1 MKHAYFVSGIGTDV
15 GKTIVS
21 SILCEL
27 LFANYWK
34 PVQSGELDNTDSMKV
49 GRLVS
54 FETFNYLPE
63 QFRLTQPFSPHVSA
77 KLDGVQIEASDFTF
91 PEFTGNLI
99 VEGAGGLMVPI
110 NDNGL
115 LYCDLAA
122 NWKLPTILISRHYLG
137 SINHTLM
144 SIETLRNRKIP
155 ILGIIYVGDELPMTE
170 EIIFNNTQIP
180 TLFHVP
186 IFENLSK
193 ETISTFATQL
203 RTPETLAKFGL

>member
-1 MKHAYFVSGIGTDV
+1 MKHAFFVSGIGTDV
-15 GKTIVS
+15 GKTVVS
-21 SILCEL
+21 SVLCEL

-49 GRLVS
+49 ARLVC
-54 FETFNYLPE
+54 FETFNYFSE
-63 QFRLTQPFSPHVSA
+63 QFRLTQPLSPHVSA
-77 KLDGVQIEASDFTF
+77 KLDGIHIEATDFTF

-110 NDNGL
+110 NEDGL

-122 NWKLPTILISRHYLG
+122 EWKLPTILISRHYLG

-144 SIETLRNRKIP
+144 SIETLRNRNIP

-170 EIIFNNTQIP
+170 EVIFTKTQIP

-186 IFENLSK
+186 IFDNLSK

>member
-1 MKHAYFVSGIGTDV
+1 MNQAFFVSGIGTDV

-21 SILCEL
+21 SVLCEL

-49 GRLVS
+49 NRLVS
-54 FETFNYLPE
+54 FETFKYFPE
-63 QFRLTQPFSPHVSA
+63 KFRLTQPLSPHVSA
-77 KLDGVQIEASDFTF
+77 KLDGVRINASDFIF
-91 PEFTGNLI
+91 PKFTRNLI

-110 NDNGL
+110 NEDGL

-122 NWKLPTILISRHYLG
+122 EWKLPTILISRHYLG

-144 SIETLRNRKIP
+144 SIETLRSRNIP
-155 ILGIIYVGDELPMTE
+155 ILGIIYVGNELPMTE
-170 EIIFNNTQIP
+170 DIIFTKTLIP

-186 IFENLSK
+186 IFENLTK
-193 ETISTFATQL
+193 ETISTFVNQL
-203 RTPETLAKFGL
+203 RTPDTLAKFIL

>member
-1 MKHAYFVSGIGTDV
+1 MKNAFFVSGIGTDV

-21 SILCEL
+21 SVLCEL

-34 PVQSGELDNTDSMKV
+34 PLQSGELENTDSMKV
-49 GRLVS
+49 ERLVS
-54 FETFNYLPE
+54 FQTFKYFPE
-63 QFRLTQPFSPHVSA
+63 QFRLTQPLSPHVSA
-77 KLDGVQIEASDFTF
+77 KLDGFHIEATDFVF

-99 VEGAGGLMVPI
+99 VEGAGGLMVPV
-110 NDNGL
+110 NENAL

-122 NWKLPTILISRHYLG
+122 EWKLPAILISRHYLG

-144 SIETLRNRKIP
+144 SIETLRNRNIP

-170 EIIFNNTQIP
+170 DIIFTKTQIP

-186 IFENLSK
+186 IFENFSK

-203 RTPETLAKFGL
+203 RSPETLAKFGL

>member
-1 MKHAYFVSGIGTDV
+1 MKHAFFVSGISTDV
-15 GKTIVS
+15 GKTVVS
-21 SILCEL
+21 SVLCEL

-49 GRLVS
+49 ERLVS
-54 FETFNYLPE
+54 FETFQFFPE
-63 QFRLTQPFSPHVSA
+63 QFRLTQPLSPHVSA
-77 KLDGVQIEASDFTF
+77 KLDGVHIEAADFTF

-99 VEGAGGLMVPI
+99 VEGAGGLMVPV
-110 NDNGL
+110 NENGL

-122 NWKLPTILISRHYLG
+122 EWKLPTILISRHYLG

-144 SIETLRNRKIP
+144 SIETLRNRNTP

-170 EIIFNNTQIP
+170 DIIFTKTQIP

-193 ETISTFATQL
+193 DTISTFATQL

>member
-1 MKHAYFVSGIGTDV
+1 MKNAFFVSGIGTDV

-21 SILCEL
+21 SVLCEL

-34 PVQSGELDNTDSMKV
+34 PVQSGELENTDSMKV
-49 GRLVS
+49 ERLVS
-54 FETFNYLPE
+54 FETFQFFPE
-63 QFRLTQPFSPHVSA
+63 QFRLTQPLSPHVSA
-77 KLDGVQIEASDFTF
+77 KLDGVHIEASDFVF
-91 PEFTGNLI
+91 PAFTGNLI

-110 NDNGL
+110 NENGL

-122 NWKLPTILISRHYLG
+122 EWKLPTILISRHYLG

-144 SIETLRNRKIP
+144 SIETLRNRNIL

-170 EIIFNNTQIP
+170 EIIFTKTQVP

-193 ETISTFATQL
+193 ETISTFANQL

>member
-1 MKHAYFVSGIGTDV
+1 MKHAFFVSGIGTDV
-15 GKTIVS
+15 GKTVVS
-21 SILCEL
+21 SVLCEL

-49 GRLVS
+49 ERLVS
-54 FETFNYLPE
+54 FETFQYYPE
-63 QFRLTQPFSPHVSA
+63 QFRLTQPLSPHVSA
-77 KLDGVQIEASDFTF
+77 KLDGVHIEAADITF

-99 VEGAGGLMVPI
+99 VEGAGGLMVPV
-110 NDNGL
+110 NENGL

-122 NWKLPTILISRHYLG
+122 EWNLPTILISRHYLG

-144 SIETLRNRKIP
+144 SIETLRNRNIP

-170 EIIFNNTQIP
+170 DIIFTKTQIP

>member
-1 MKHAYFVSGIGTDV
+1 MKHAFFVSGIGTDV
-15 GKTIVS
+15 GKTVVS
-21 SILCEL
+21 SVLCEL

-49 GRLVS
+49 ERLVS
-54 FETFNYLPE
+54 FETFQFFPE
-63 QFRLTQPFSPHVSA
+63 QFRLTQPLSPHVSA
-77 KLDGVQIEASDFTF
+77 KLDGVHIDSADFIF

-110 NDNGL
+110 NENGL
-115 LYCDLAA
+115 LFCDLAA
-122 NWKLPTILISRHYLG
+122 EWKLPTILISRHYLG

-144 SIETLRNRKIP
+144 SIETLRNRNFP

-170 EIIFNNTQIP
+170 DIIFTKTQIP

-193 ETISTFATQL
+193 ETISTFVAQL

>member
-1 MKHAYFVSGIGTDV
+1 MKHAFFVSGIGTDV
-15 GKTIVS
+15 GKTVVS
-21 SILCEL
+21 SVLCEL

-34 PVQSGELDNTDSMKV
+34 PVQSGELENTDSMKV
-49 GRLVS
+49 ERLVS
-54 FETFNYLPE
+54 FETFNYFSE
-63 QFRLTQPFSPHVSA
+63 QFRLTQPLSPHVSA
-77 KLDGVQIEASDFTF
+77 KLDGVHIEASDFVF
-91 PEFTGNLI
+91 PIFTGNLI

-110 NDNGL
+110 NEDGL

-122 NWKLPTILISRHYLG
+122 EWKLPTILISRHYLG

-144 SIETLRNRKIP
+144 SIETLRNRNIP

-170 EIIFNNTQIP
+170 EVIFTKTQIP

>member
-1 MKHAYFVSGIGTDV
+1 MKLAFFVSGIGTDV
-15 GKTIVS
+15 GKTVVS
-21 SILCEL
+21 SVLCEL

-34 PVQSGELDNTDSMKV
+34 PVQSGELENTDSMKV
-49 GRLVS
+49 KRLVS
-54 FETFNYLPE
+54 FETFKYFSE
-63 QFRLTQPFSPHVSA
+63 QFRLTQPLSPHVSA
-77 KLDGVQIEASDFTF
+77 KLDGVHIEASDFVF
-91 PEFTGNLI
+91 PIFTGNLI

-110 NDNGL
+110 NEDGL

-122 NWKLPTILISRHYLG
+122 EWKLPTILISRHYLG

-144 SIETLRNRKIP
+144 SIETLRNRNIP

-170 EIIFNNTQIP
+170 EVIFTKTQIP

>member
-1 MKHAYFVSGIGTDV
+1 MKHAFFVSGIGTDV

-21 SILCEL
+21 SVLCEL

-49 GRLVS
+49 ERLVS
-54 FETFNYLPE
+54 FETFNYFPE
-63 QFRLTQPFSPHVSA
+63 QFRLTQPLSPHVSA
-77 KLDGVQIEASDFTF
+77 KLDGVHIQSSDFTF

-99 VEGAGGLMVPI
+99 IEGAGGLMVPV
-110 NDNGL
+110 NENGL

-122 NWKLPTILISRHYLG
+122 EWNLPTILISRHYLG

-144 SIETLRNRKIP
+144 SIEILRNRHIP
-155 ILGIIYVGDELPMTE
+155 ILGIIYVGEELPMTE
-170 EIIFNNTQIP
+170 EIIFTKTQIP
-180 TLFHVP
+180 TLFQVP

-193 ETISTFATQL
+193 ETISTFAIQL

>member
-1 MKHAYFVSGIGTDV
+1 MKNAFFVSGIGTDV

-21 SILCEL
+21 SVLCEL

-49 GRLVS
+49 ERLVS
-54 FETFNYLPE
+54 IETFKYFPE
-63 QFRLTQPFSPHVSA
+63 QFRLTQSLSPHVSA
-77 KLDGVQIEASDFTF
+77 KLDGFHIEATDFVF

-99 VEGAGGLMVPI
+99 VEGAGGLMVPV
-110 NDNGL
+110 NENGL

-122 NWKLPTILISRHYLG
+122 EWKLPAILISRHYLG

-144 SIETLRNRKIP
+144 SIETLRNRNIP

-170 EIIFNNTQIP
+170 DIIFTKTQIP

-203 RTPETLAKFGL
+203 RSPETLAKFGL

>member
-1 MKHAYFVSGIGTDV
+1 MKHAFFVSGIGTDV

-21 SILCEL
+21 SVLCEL

-49 GRLVS
+49 ERLVS
-54 FETFNYLPE
+54 FEMFKFFPE
-63 QFRLTQPFSPHVSA
+63 KFRLTQPLSPHVSA
-77 KLDGVQIEASDFTF
+77 KLDGVHIEASDFVF
-91 PEFTGNLI
+91 PKFTGNLI
-99 VEGAGGLMVPI
+99 VEGAGGLMVPV
-110 NDNGL
+110 NENGL
-115 LYCDLAA
+115 LYCDLVAE
-122 NWKLPTILISRHYLG
+122 WKLPTILISKHYLG

-144 SIETLRNRKIP
+144 SIETLRNRNIP

-170 EIIFNNTQIP
+170 DIIFTKTRIP
-180 TLFHVP
+180 TLFRVP

>member
-1 MKHAYFVSGIGTDV
+1 M
-15 GKTIVS
+15 
-21 SILCEL
+21 
-27 LFANYWK
+27 
-34 PVQSGELDNTDSMKV
+34 
-49 GRLVS
+49 
-54 FETFNYLPE
+54 
-63 QFRLTQPFSPHVSA
+63 
-77 KLDGVQIEASDFTF
+77 EAADFTF

-99 VEGAGGLMVPI
+99 VEGAGGLMVPV
-110 NDNGL
+110 NENGL
-115 LYCDLAA
+115 LYCDLVAE
-122 NWKLPTILISRHYLG
+122 WKLPTILISRHYLG

-144 SIETLRNRKIP
+144 SIETLRNRNIP

-170 EIIFNNTQIP
+170 DIIFTKTQIP

>member
-1 MKHAYFVSGIGTDV
+1 MKHAFFVSGIGTDV
-15 GKTIVS
+15 GKTVVS
-21 SILCEL
+21 SVLCEL

-49 GRLVS
+49 ERLVS
-54 FETFNYLPE
+54 FETFQFFPE
-63 QFRLTQPFSPHVSA
+63 QFRLTQPLSPHVSA
-77 KLDGVQIEASDFTF
+77 KLDGVHIEASDFDF
-91 PEFTGNLI
+91 PDVTGNLI

-110 NDNGL
+110 NEKGL

-122 NWKLPTILISRHYLG
+122 EWKLPTILISRHYLG

-144 SIETLRNRKIP
+144 SIETLRSRNIP

-170 EIIFNNTQIP
+170 DIIFTKTQIP

-186 IFENLSK
+186 IFEKLSK
-193 ETISTFATQL
+193 ETISTFAMQL

>member
-1 MKHAYFVSGIGTDV
+1 MKHPFFVSGIGTDV
-15 GKTIVS
+15 GKTVVS
-21 SILCEL
+21 SVLCEL

-49 GRLVS
+49 ERLVS
-54 FETFNYLPE
+54 FETFQYFPE
-63 QFRLTQPFSPHVSA
+63 QFRLTQPLSPHVSA
-77 KLDGVQIEASDFTF
+77 KLDGIHIEASHFTF

-99 VEGAGGLMVPI
+99 VEGAGGLMVPV
-110 NDNGL
+110 NENGL

-122 NWKLPTILISRHYLG
+122 EWKLPTILISRHYLG

-144 SIETLRNRKIP
+144 SIETLRNRNIP

-170 EIIFNNTQIP
+170 DIIFTKTQIP
-180 TLFHVP
+180 TLFHIP

-193 ETISTFATQL
+193 ETISTFVMQL

>member
-1 MKHAYFVSGIGTDV
+1 MKHAFFVSGIGTDV

-21 SILCEL
+21 SVLCEL

-49 GRLVS
+49 ERLVS
-54 FETFNYLPE
+54 FETFIYFPE
-63 QFRLTQPFSPHVSA
+63 KFRLTQPLSPHVSA
-77 KLDGVQIEASDFTF
+77 KLDGVHIEATDFIF

-99 VEGAGGLMVPI
+99 VEGAGGLMVPV
-110 NDNGL
+110 NENGL
-115 LYCDLAA
+115 LYCDLVAE
-122 NWKLPTILISRHYLG
+122 WKLPTILISRHYLG

-144 SIETLRNRKIP
+144 SIETLRNRNIP

-170 EIIFNNTQIP
+170 DIIFTKTQIP

>member
-1 MKHAYFVSGIGTDV
+1 MKYAFFVSGIGTDV
-15 GKTIVS
+15 GKTVVS
-21 SILCEL
+21 SVLCEL

-34 PVQSGELDNTDSMKV
+34 PVQSGELGNTDSMKV
-49 GRLVS
+49 ERLVS
-54 FETFNYLPE
+54 FETFNYFPE
-63 QFRLTQPFSPHVSA
+63 QFRLTQPLSPHVSA
-77 KLDGVQIEASDFTF
+77 KLDGVHIETTDFTF

-99 VEGAGGLMVPI
+99 VEGAGGLMVPV
-110 NDNGL
+110 NENGL

-122 NWKLPTILISRHYLG
+122 EWKLPTILISRHYLG
-137 SINHTLM
+137 NINHTLM
-144 SIETLRNRKIP
+144 SIEILRSRNIP

-170 EIIFNNTQIP
+170 DIIFTKTQIP

-186 IFENLSK
+186 IIENLSK

>member
-1 MKHAYFVSGIGTDV
+1 MKHAFFVSGIGTDV

-21 SILCEL
+21 SILCEF

-49 GRLVS
+49 KRLVS
-54 FETFNYLPE
+54 FETFQYFPE
-63 QFRLTQPFSPHVSA
+63 KIRLTQPLSPHVSA
-77 KLDGVQIEASDFTF
+77 KLDGVHIEASNFTL
-91 PEFTGNLI
+91 PDFTGNLI

-110 NDNGL
+110 NENGL

-122 NWKLPTILISRHYLG
+122 EWNFPTILISRHYLG

-144 SIETLRNRKIP
+144 SIETLRNRNIP

-170 EIIFNNTQIP
+170 EVIFTKTQIP

-193 ETISTFATQL
+193 KTISTFANQL

>member
-1 MKHAYFVSGIGTDV
+1 MKHAFFVSGIGTDV
-15 GKTIVS
+15 GKSIVS
-21 SILCEL
+21 SVLCEL

-49 GRLVS
+49 ERLVS
-54 FETFNYLPE
+54 FETFNYFPE
-63 QFRLTQPFSPHVSA
+63 QFRLTQPLSPHVSA
-77 KLDGVQIEASDFTF
+77 KLDGVHIQSSDFTF

-99 VEGAGGLMVPI
+99 IEGAGGLMVPV
-110 NDNGL
+110 NENGL

-122 NWKLPTILISRHYLG
+122 EWNLPTILISRHYLG

-144 SIETLRNRKIP
+144 SIEILRNRHIP
-155 ILGIIYVGDELPMTE
+155 ILGIIYVGEELPMTE
-170 EIIFNNTQIP
+170 EIIFTKTQIP
-180 TLFHVP
+180 TLFQVP

-193 ETISTFATQL
+193 ETISTFAIQL

>member
-1 MKHAYFVSGIGTDV
+1 MKHAFFVSGIGTDV

-21 SILCEL
+21 SVLCEL

-34 PVQSGELDNTDSMKV
+34 PVQSGELENTDSMKV
-49 GRLVS
+49 ERLVS
-54 FETFNYLPE
+54 FETFQFFPE
-63 QFRLTQPFSPHVSA
+63 QFQLTQPLSPHVSA
-77 KLDGVQIEASDFTF
+77 KLDGVHIEATDFDF
-91 PEFTGNLI
+91 PDFTGNLI

-110 NDNGL
+110 NENGL

-122 NWKLPTILISRHYLG
+122 EWKLPTILISRHYLG

-144 SIETLRNRKIP
+144 SIETLRNRNIP

-170 EIIFNNTQIP
+170 DIIFTKTQIP

-186 IFENLSK
+186 IFETLTK
-193 ETISTFATQL
+193 ETISTFASQL
-203 RTPETLAKFGL
+203 RSPETLAKFGL

>member
-1 MKHAYFVSGIGTDV
+1 MKHAFFVSGIGTDV

-21 SILCEL
+21 SVLCEL

-49 GRLVS
+49 ERLVS
-54 FETFNYLPE
+54 FETFNFFPE
-63 QFRLTQPFSPHVSA
+63 QFRLTQPLSPHVSA
-77 KLDGVQIEASDFTF
+77 KLDGVHIQSSDFTF

-99 VEGAGGLMVPI
+99 VEGAGGLMVPV
-110 NDNGL
+110 NENGL

-122 NWKLPTILISRHYLG
+122 EWKLSTILISRHYLG

-144 SIETLRNRKIP
+144 SIETIRNRHIP

-170 EIIFNNTQIP
+170 ELIFTKTQIP

-193 ETISTFATQL
+193 ETISTFVMQL

>member
-1 MKHAYFVSGIGTDV
+1 MKNTFFVSGIGTDV

-21 SILCEL
+21 SVLCEL

-34 PVQSGELDNTDSMKV
+34 PVQSGELENTDSMKV
-49 GRLVS
+49 ERLIS
-54 FETFNYLPE
+54 FETFQYYPE
-63 QFRLTQPFSPHVSA
+63 QFRLTQPLSPHVSA
-77 KLDGVQIEASDFTF
+77 KLDGVHIEASDFVF
-91 PEFTGNLI
+91 PAFTGNLI

-110 NDNGL
+110 NENGL
-115 LYCDLAA
+115 LYCDVVAE
-122 NWKLPTILISRHYLG
+122 WKLPTILISKHYLG

-144 SIETLRNRKIP
+144 SIETLRNQNIP

-170 EIIFNNTQIP
+170 EVIFTKTQIP

-193 ETISTFATQL
+193 ETIYTFATQL

>member
-1 MKHAYFVSGIGTDV
+1 MKHAFFVSGIGTDV
-15 GKTIVS
+15 GKTVVS
-21 SILCEL
+21 SVLCEL

-34 PVQSGELDNTDSMKV
+34 PVQSGELGNTDSMKV
-49 GRLVS
+49 ERLVS
-54 FETFNYLPE
+54 FETFNYFPE
-63 QFRLTQPFSPHVSA
+63 QFRLTQPLSPHVSA
-77 KLDGVQIEASDFTF
+77 KLDGVHIETTDFTF

-99 VEGAGGLMVPI
+99 VEGAGGLMVPV
-110 NDNGL
+110 NENGL

-122 NWKLPTILISRHYLG
+122 EWKLPTILISRHYLG

-144 SIETLRNRKIP
+144 SIETLRNRNIP

-170 EIIFNNTQIP
+170 DIIFTKTQIP

>member
-1 MKHAYFVSGIGTDV
+1 MKNTFFVSGIGTDI

-21 SILCEL
+21 SVLCEL

-34 PVQSGELDNTDSMKV
+34 PVQSGELENTDSMKV
-49 GRLVS
+49 ERLIS
-54 FETFNYLPE
+54 FETFQYYPE
-63 QFRLTQPFSPHVSA
+63 QFRLTQPLSPHVSA
-77 KLDGVQIEASDFTF
+77 KLDGVHIEASDFVF
-91 PEFTGNLI
+91 PAFAGNLI

-110 NDNGL
+110 NENGL
-115 LYCDLAA
+115 LYCDVVAE
-122 NWKLPTILISRHYLG
+122 WKLPTILISKHYLG

-144 SIETLRNRKIP
+144 SIETLRNRNIP

-170 EIIFNNTQIP
+170 EVIFTKTQIP

-193 ETISTFATQL
+193 ETISTFANQL

>member
-1 MKHAYFVSGIGTDV
+1 MKHAFFVSGIGTDV

-21 SILCEL
+21 SVLCEL

-49 GRLVS
+49 ERLVS
-54 FETFNYLPE
+54 FETFNFFPE
-63 QFRLTQPFSPHVSA
+63 QFRLTQPLSPHVSA
-77 KLDGVQIEASDFTF
+77 KLDGVHIQSSDFTF

-99 VEGAGGLMVPI
+99 VEGAGGLMVPV
-110 NDNGL
+110 NENGL

-122 NWKLPTILISRHYLG
+122 EWKLSTILISRHYLG

-144 SIETLRNRKIP
+144 SIETLRNRHIP

-170 EIIFNNTQIP
+170 ELIFTKTQIP

-193 ETISTFATQL
+193 ETISTFVMQL

>member
-1 MKHAYFVSGIGTDV
+1 
-15 GKTIVS
+15 
-21 SILCEL
+21 
-27 LFANYWK
+27 
-34 PVQSGELDNTDSMKV
+34 MKV
-49 GRLVS
+49 ERLVS
-54 FETFNYLPE
+54 FETFNYFPE
-63 QFRLTQPFSPHVSA
+63 QFRLTQPLSPHVSA
-77 KLDGVQIEASDFTF
+77 KLDGVHIQSSDFTF

-99 VEGAGGLMVPI
+99 IEGAGGLMVPV
-110 NDNGL
+110 NENGL

-122 NWKLPTILISRHYLG
+122 EWKLPTILISRHYLG

-144 SIETLRNRKIP
+144 SIEILRNRNIP

-170 EIIFNNTQIP
+170 ELIFTKTQIP

>member
-1 MKHAYFVSGIGTDV
+1 MKHVFFVSGIGTDV
-15 GKTIVS
+15 GKTVVS
-21 SILCEL
+21 SVLCEL

-49 GRLVS
+49 ERLVS
-54 FETFNYLPE
+54 FETFNYFPE
-63 QFRLTQPFSPHVSA
+63 KFRLTQPLSPHVSA
-77 KLDGVQIEASDFTF
+77 KLDGVHIEATDFIF

-99 VEGAGGLMVPI
+99 VEGAGGLMVPV
-110 NDNGL
+110 NENGL

-122 NWKLPTILISRHYLG
+122 EWKLPTILISRHYLG

-144 SIETLRNRKIP
+144 SIETLRNRNIP

-170 EIIFNNTQIP
+170 DIIFTKTQIS